1 MTLFK
6 TVLFFFIFIA
16 PLKANTIYDLIKIP
30 NLEIYEINTTNKL
43 RYLYAVK
50 PFRLG
55 INVKKNIHCL
65 NPDKKTLNS
74 KYKIIKTNLNR
85 YSSKF
90 LKKINLKY
98 IVLCENLSIAK
109 INTAGIPDSVMRT
122 LILDIKFN
130 EAYFERA
137 IHHEVFHIIKDS
149 NKDLFN
155 EVKWKN
161 FNKKNF
167 EYANCST
174 CNNKWNL
181 NTYSR
186 TVGFFTEY
194 SKSTASED
202 MAEVF
207 SHIMFYQDRANNND
221 DDPIIKKKILFIK
234 DNITTIDSTFKF

>member
-1 MTLFK
+1 MTLFR
-6 TVLFFFIFIA
+6 TILFFFIFIT

-30 NLEIYEINTTNKL
+30 NLEIYETNTTNKL

-65 NPDKKTLNS
+65 NPDKKTLDS
-74 KYKIIKTNLNR
+74 KFRIIDKNLKR

-109 INTAGIPDSVMRT
+109 INTAGIPDSMMRT
-122 LILDIKFN
+122 LILDINFN
-130 EAYFERA
+130 ELYFERA

-149 NKDLFN
+149 YQELFN
-155 EVKWKN
+155 EIEWRN
-161 FNKKNF
+161 FNIKKF
-167 EYANCST
+167 EYSDCST
-174 CNNKWNL
+174 CNNRWNL
-181 NTYSR
+181 DSYSE
-186 TVGFFTEY
+186 TEGFFTEY
-194 SKSTASED
+194 SKSTISED

-207 SHIMFYQDRANNND
+207 SHIMFYQNKIYSG
-221 DDPIIKKKILFIK
+221 DPIIEKKIYFIKKKI
-234 DNITTIDSTFKF
+234 TMIDATFKF